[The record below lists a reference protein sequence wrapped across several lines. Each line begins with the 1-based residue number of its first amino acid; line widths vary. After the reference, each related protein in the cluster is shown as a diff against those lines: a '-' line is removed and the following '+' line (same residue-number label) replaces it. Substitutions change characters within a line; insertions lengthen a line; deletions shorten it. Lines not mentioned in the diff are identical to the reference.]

1 MSNMLEQAIA
11 DAKALKEAALKT
23 AETTILEKYSKDIKS
38 AVDQMLQEEEDLF
51 GDLEGEEGLGL
62 DTEEEPGLGAEPE
75 AEEQVVADIPTA
87 FGPEAGGEE
96 IVELDLDDII
106 AIEKE
111 EPSEPVDREELA
123 DSVGVPELEGEG
135 EMPAN
140 RDDEDEVDINE
151 EELVNVFK
159 EMLTVDV
166 PKEEVDEAK
175 HKDELE
181 EEENEPE
188 HPLAFNDGQDE
199 ADRKIEELK
208 VVVQNL
214 KESLEQQKETN
225 NNLKE
230 VLLQAKDK
238 LEEVNLSNA
247 RLYYTNCV
255 LGDSSLNER
264 QKKSFAETISDIQT
278 VNEAKVV
285 YETLLKTVAA
295 KTIKSGPESLSEA
308 VAKTSSTI
316 IGSQKREQAFEKDPT
331 KSRWAKLAGLRG

>member
-11 DAKALKEAALKT
+11 DAKALKEVALKN
-23 AETTILEKYSKDIKS
+23 AETTILEKYSQEIKN
-38 AVDQMLQEEEDLF
+38 AVDQMLQEEEDIF
-51 GDLEGEEGLGL
+51 GDLGGEEGLDLGA
-62 DTEEEPGLGAEPE
+62 EEEPEMGAE

-123 DSVGVPELEGEG
+123 DSVGVPELEDED

-140 RDDEDEVDINE
+140 RDDEIEINE

-166 PKEEVDEAK
+166 PTKEVDEAK
-175 HKDELE
+175 HKEELE

-208 VVVQNL
+208 TVVQ
-214 KESLEQQKETN
+214 SLTEKLQQQKETN
-225 NNLKE
+225 NNLKK
-230 VLLQAKDK
+230 VLVQAKDK

-264 QKKSFAETISDIQT
+264 QKKAFAETISDIQT

-295 KTIKSGPESLSEA
+295 KTTKSGPESLSEA
-308 VAKTSSTI
+308 VAKTSSTV
-316 IGSQKREQAFEKDPT
+316 IGSHKREQAFEKDPT

>member
-11 DAKALKEAALKT
+11 DAKALKEAALKN
-23 AETTILEKYSKDIKS
+23 AETTILEKYSQEIKGV
-38 AVDQMLQEEEDLF
+38 VDQLLQEEEDLF
-51 GDLEGEEGLGL
+51 GDVGGEEGL
-62 DTEEEPGLGAEPE
+62 DLGAEDDAGLGEDPA
-75 AEEQVVADIPTA
+75 AEEETVVADIPTA
-87 FGPEAGGEE
+87 FGPESGTEE

-111 EPSEPVDREELA
+111 EPSQPVDREELA
-123 DSVGVPELEGEG
+123 DSVGVPELEDEG

-140 RDDEDEVDINE
+140 RDDEVEINE
-151 EELVNVFK
+151 EELVSVFK

-166 PKEEVDEAK
+166 PKEDVDEAK
-175 HKDELE
+175 HKEELE

-199 ADRKIEELK
+199 SDRKIEELK

-214 KESLEQQKETN
+214 TESLAQQKETN

-230 VLLQAKDK
+230 VLLQAKNK

-255 LGDSSLNER
+255 LGNSSLNER
-264 QKKSFAETISDIQT
+264 QKQSFAETISDIQT

-295 KTIKSGPESLSEA
+295 KTTKSGPKSLSEA

-316 IGSQKREQAFEKDPT
+316 IGSHKREQAFEKDPT

>member
-1 MSNMLEQAIA
+1 MLEQAIA
-11 DAKALKEAALKT
+11 DAKALKEVALKN
-23 AETTILEKYSKDIKS
+23 AETTILEKYSQEIKN
-38 AVDQMLQEEEDLF
+38 AVDQMLQEEEDIF
-51 GDLEGEEGLGL
+51 GDLGGEEGLDLGA
-62 DTEEEPGLGAEPE
+62 EEEPEMGAEAE

-123 DSVGVPELEGEG
+123 DSVGVPELEDED

-140 RDDEDEVDINE
+140 RDDEIEINE
-151 EELVNVFK
+151 EELVSVFK

-166 PKEEVDEAK
+166 PTKEVDEAK
-175 HKDELE
+175 HKEELE

-208 VVVQNL
+208 TVVQSL
-214 KESLEQQKETN
+214 AEKLEQQKETN
-225 NNLKE
+225 NNLKK
-230 VLLQAKDK
+230 VLVQAKDK

-264 QKKSFAETISDIQT
+264 QKKAFAETISDIQT

-295 KTIKSGPESLSEA
+295 KTNKSGPESLSEA
-308 VAKTSSTI
+308 VAKTSSTV
-316 IGSQKREQAFEKDPT
+316 IGSHKREQAFEKDPT